1 LGLIYEPGPDPAL
14 LDRIWDSFH
23 SSYPSYDLEA
33 LGQLEGH
40 DLAWAKVK
48 MLYKL
53 GQRDVRGARAIVA
66 LGWTELK
73 PALQDA
79 YEELKHLRKIQPV
92 MEEIL
97 AGMG

>member
-1 LGLIYEPGPDPAL
+1 
-14 LDRIWDSFH
+14 
-23 SSYPSYDLEA
+23 
-33 LGQLEGH
+33 
-40 DLAWAKVK
+40 LAWAKVK